1 MLFQI
6 LSMQK
11 ATILTI
17 KEFLNSYNLDKDDII
32 LLSLSRLVRRKGH
45 YMVIDIMKDLIK
57 KYSKIK
63 YLIAGTGDTNY
74 ELELKKYVKKLNLT
88 KNILFLGHVN
98 EEEKIV
104 IYNLC
109 NIFLMTSNGQRG
121 K

>member
-1 MLFQI
+1 
-6 LSMQK
+6 
-11 ATILTI
+11 
-17 KEFLNSYNLDKDDII
+17 
-32 LLSLSRLVRRKGH
+32 
-45 YMVIDIMKDLIK
+45 MVIDIMKDLIK

-63 YLIAGTGDTNY
+63 YLIAGTGDTDY

-109 NIFLMTSNGQRG
+109 NIFLMTSLPTDKEGNSEGFG
-121 K
+121 ITFFFNVTKK